1 MPDQIRNER
10 VKLRADWL
18 NNTAVA
24 TMSLGVLTPIF
35 LAIFRNNDQAMAD
48 GAATGQGI
56 LICGGVSIFLHLLG
70 WWYLRF
76 MDNTP

>member
-10 VKLRADWL
+10 VKLQATWL

-24 TMSLGVLTPIF
+24 AMRLGGLTPIF
-35 LAIFRNNDQAMAD
+35 LRIFRTNDQAMAD
-48 GAATGQGI
+48 GTITGEGVV
-56 LICGGVSIFLHLLG
+56 ICMGLAIFLHLLG
-70 WWYLRF
+70 LWRLRY